1 MRSPL
6 WGILSSVIFISLITL
21 AVLSWLHVPIGNFSD
36 WVVALGTFVWL
47 TIIVTV
53 PWNIYFEAREVIN
66 EAEESERK
74 KIEFDKAQIPYVQRL
89 ASRALS
95 VAILLHIASTVGL
108 YLLAYYQIS
117 VVGYYG
123 AGAALL
129 LTILRPAI
137 RLYEYISKRL
147 SSIREQVKYPREDID
162 AMKFELE
169 NLKYQVQVLND
180 RFDTEIEDSWI
191 NE

>member
-1 MRSPL
+1 
-6 WGILSSVIFISLITL
+6 
-21 AVLSWLHVPIGNFSD
+21 
-36 WVVALGTFVWL
+36 
-47 TIIVTV
+47 
-53 PWNIYFEAREVIN
+53 
-66 EAEESERK
+66 
-74 KIEFDKAQIPYVQRL
+74 
-89 ASRALS
+89 
-95 VAILLHIASTVGL
+95 
-108 YLLAYYQIS
+108 LLAYYQIS

-191 NE
+191 NEYQSWKSKANTQVKEIQSLIENLQTRNQKEHEELKQETKHAVSQLNEEGKFMEHISEIIRFIKKV